1 MELDN
6 LGNKREKEDI
16 GKTEA
21 EDDDVIEPTEDMA
34 EKTSEEEEG
43 HELQPLSNE
52 SGPAE
57 TKDKLESE
65 TIEDNAL
72 SIGHPEEGMQKA
84 HAHTTLSPSLTFS
97 S

>member
-1 MELDN
+1 MDS

-16 GKTEA
+16 GKNEA
-21 EDDDVIEPTEDMA
+21 EEDDYVIEPTEDMA
-34 EKTSEEEEG
+34 EKTSEEEG